1 MSDPNNVLPLPQEQ
15 PDEPAQQPAN
25 QAAQVIRAKVA
36 ALYTDEP
43 LAKEEIQEIADS
55 GVHSKHQ
62 KYMQELSN
70 SGKSLAEIQTAWHTY
85 YQNLPDTEK
94 HEVWQE
100 FYANHARATRQ
111 RTAHHTTNQKPEPA
125 QESQQS
131 IKAKATSGSV
141 EQDTQGTRS
150 VSDIKSNI
158 LGTVT
163 ARGKLQKKHHV
174 QSLIFGLSMGLI
186 VVGIFMFGFFNEKFI
201 APLITPSRE
210 VTSTQIIVDPN
221 ANVAVGPEPKIIIPK
236 INLEIPMVY
245 VDTIDEKAIQNGLE
259 NGAVHYAT
267 SPKPGQNG
275 NVVVVGHSSSNIF
288 NNGKYKFA
296 FVLLNRL
303 QVGDTFMMN
312 YNGKRY
318 TYKIFE
324 RKIVKPSD
332 VSVLGPNERT
342 ATATLITCDPPGS
355 NVNRLIMVADQISPN
370 VNDNV
375 AADTAPEVPQAATV
389 PGNSVSLFQRLFGWI
404 L

>member
-15 PDEPAQQPAN
+15 PSEPAQPQAN

-36 ALYTDEP
+36 ALYTEEP
-43 LAKEEIQEIADS
+43 VAKEEIAEIAES

-70 SGKSLAEIQTAWHTY
+70 SGKSLAEIQTAWHSY
-85 YQNLPDTEK
+85 YQNLPDSEK

-111 RTAHHTTNQKPEPA
+111 HSPKPAAKQADEDNQV
-125 QESQQS
+125 QQS
-131 IKAKATSGSV
+131 MKAQATTGSV
-141 EQDTQGTRS
+141 EQNAQGTRS

-163 ARGKLQKKHHV
+163 ARGKLQKKHHI

-210 VTSTQIIVDPN
+210 VSSTQIIVDPS

-245 VDTIDEKAIQNGLE
+245 VDTIDEKAVQNGLE

-324 RKIVKPSD
+324 RKVVKPSD

-375 AADTAPEVPQAATV
+375 AADPAADVPQTAVV
-389 PGNSVSLFQRLFGWI
+389 PGNSVSLFQRLFGW
-404 L
+404 LL